1 MQRLRML
8 LWAGWPEEL
17 DINVLWAC
25 GGTKRKD
32 TITEHRG
39 FVMTDRGSVDTAGTG
54 PGLTFPGRVEL
65 PEDEEEK
72 KKMEES
78 KAKFENLCKLMKEI
92 LDKKVEKVSRY
103 EAILLEMPS
112 EWFPSIF
119 GC

>member
-1 MQRLRML
+1 MQCLRML

-65 PEDEEEK
+65 TTGLVQK
-72 KKMEES
+72 
-78 KAKFENLCKLMKEI
+78 
-92 LDKKVEKVSRY
+92 
-103 EAILLEMPS
+103 
-112 EWFPSIF
+112 
-119 GC
+119 